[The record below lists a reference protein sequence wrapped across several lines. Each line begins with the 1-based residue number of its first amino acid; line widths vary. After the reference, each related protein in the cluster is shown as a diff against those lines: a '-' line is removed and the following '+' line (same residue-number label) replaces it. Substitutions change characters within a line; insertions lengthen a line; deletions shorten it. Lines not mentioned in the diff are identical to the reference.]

1 MKKILIIGK
10 KSFLG
15 NSLLKLL
22 KKKYK
27 TNIIYYK
34 NLNKFKN
41 TINSYNY
48 IINTS
53 INKNYINKK
62 YNEKFDNDLQISKIL
77 EGNKIRYVFFSTRK
91 VYSANANI
99 KENSKLSPK
108 TNYSKNKLITE
119 NLLKSK
125 FKKNLLIL
133 RISNIIGEKS
143 KYKKSLHKTF
153 IDIFY
158 ENAKKGFIYNN
169 KKKYKD
175 FLSIQKFCQIMIYVM
190 LLQALLQ
197 EILKIKT

>member
-10 KSFLG
+10 RSFLG

-133 RISNIIGEKS
+133 RISNIIGDKS
-143 KYKKSLHKTF
+143 KDKYTNYYLL
-153 IDIFY
+153 
-158 ENAKKGFIYNN
+158 ENSSGYPIVHY
-169 KKKYKD
+169 D
-175 FLSIQKFCQIMIYVM
+175 LPIIMTECELINR
-190 LLQALLQ
+190 A
-197 EILKIKT
+197 IHIS